1 MGDIVYNT
9 PHLLSKILYYFGG
22 LITPSAIA
30 INSSINKTEIT
41 FNFDKFIYF
50 FYKDYSATDYII
62 INNDFTFMYIALSTK
77 PPDRLEWLESPLKY
91 GTFFRKNILSYREV
105 DLGSEY
111 LITYLL
117 D

>member
-22 LITPSAIA
+22 LTTPSAIA

-41 FNFDKFIYF
+41 FKLDRLIYF
-50 FYKDYSATDYII
+50 FYKDFIATDYII
-62 INNDFTFMYIALSTK
+62 INNDITFMYIALTTE
-77 PPDRLEWLESPLKY
+77 PNRYLLDSPLKY
-91 GTFFRKNILSYREV
+91 GGFFRKNILSYKET

-111 LITYLL
+111 LFGYLL
-117 D
+117 Y